1 MNIKTKLLIVTTH
14 AILVMG
20 SNAMAGAVFSNG
32 GFENADLSGWSVS
45 SSNSATPSYV
55 AQTAG
60 TTTVASTGNGG
71 LSAVLTTAPGI
82 DSNTGINQTYDGSY
96 AARVGDQ
103 LAWGYS
109 GGGNFYN
116 QITQTATVVAE
127 TDGSAGH
134 LFFAWA
140 AVEEIS
146 NHGGTAT
153 PSFSVSVLDLTTGN
167 TIYDVAHYEDDGGA
181 WVVSAANNAW
191 KYSANSNPLD
201 PKGWNVNNL
210 DLTALGVLVGDNL
223 QLTAIARDCSPTA
236 HAMYVYLDGFGG
248 TQPIS
253 NVPEPTTIA
262 LMGLGL
268 LGFAARRRNKA

>member
-20 SNAMAGAVFSNG
+20 SNAMAGAVFTNG
-32 GFENADLSGWSVS
+32 GFESADLSSWSVS
-45 SSNSATPSYV
+45 SSNSAAPSYV
-55 AQTAG
+55 AQAAG
-60 TTTVASTGNGG
+60 TTTVASTSNGG
-71 LSAVLTTAPGI
+71 LSAVLTTTPSI

-103 LAWGYS
+103 LAWGFS

-116 QITQTATVVAE
+116 QITQTASVVAE
-127 TDGSAGH
+127 ADGSAGR

-146 NHGGTAT
+146 NHGGSAT
-153 PSFSVSVLDLTTGN
+153 PFFSVNVLNLRTGLN
-167 TIYDVAHYEDDGGA
+167 IYDVAHYEDDGGA
-181 WVVSAANNAW
+181 WVDNGNGW
-191 KYSANSNPLD
+191 KYSANSNALD

-223 QLTAIARDCSPTA
+223 KLTAIARDCSPTA
-236 HAMYVYLDGFGG
+236 HAMYVYLDGFGA
-248 TQPIS
+248 TKPIS

-268 LGFAARRRNKA
+268 LGFAARRRNKV

>member
-1 MNIKTKLLIVTTH
+1 MSIKTKLLIVTTH

-32 GFENADLSGWSVS
+32 GFESADLSSWSVS
-45 SSNSATPSYV
+45 SRDSATPSYV

-60 TTTVASTGNGG
+60 TTTVASTSNGG
-71 LSAVLTTAPGI
+71 LSAVLTTAPSI

-103 LAWGYS
+103 LAWGFS

-116 QITQTATVVAE
+116 QITQTASVVAE
-127 TDGSAGH
+127 ADGSAGR

-146 NHGGTAT
+146 NHGGSAT
-153 PSFSVSVLDLTTGN
+153 PFFSVNVLNLRTGLN
-167 TIYDVAHYEDDGGA
+167 IYDVAHYEDDGGA
-181 WVVSAANNAW
+181 WVDNGNGW
-191 KYSANSNPLD
+191 KYSANSNALD

-236 HAMYVYLDGFGG
+236 HAMYVYLDGFGA
-248 TQPIS
+248 TKPIS